1 VAEVEEADFVIV
13 GAGAA
18 GCVLA
23 NRLSEEPGTRVLL
36 LEAGGSDARLWIKVP
51 AGFTRTLHD
60 PRVNWGYETAPGAA
74 IDGRSIKFPR
84 GRVVGGSSSINGH
97 LYVRGQAADYDLW
110 AQKGCRG
117 WGWDDVLPY
126 FRRAETRIGGDP
138 ALRGRDGPLR
148 VEDLRETHPLAEL
161 FCRSAERLGLARNP
175 DYNSGDPEGCFYY
188 QQLMRGGRR
197 WSAADAYLRPALRR
211 PGLRLVTEALVEQ
224 VLLDGRRA
232 TGVRFRR
239 AGRAVEARARRAVI
253 LCGGAINSP
262 QLLQLSGIGDP
273 AWLAPLGIAVRH
285 ALPGVGRG
293 LMDHT
298 GVRLAFR
305 IRGLRTFNERS
316 HWPALALEVL
326 RYAATR
332 RGLLAVVPSQAGAAF
347 KTRPE
352 LATPDVMLYFAPG
365 SFEGGRVGA
374 TVLEREP
381 GASCVVMQNRPESRG
396 HVRILSPDPTAAPEI
411 QPNYLAD
418 PVDQATVVAGLR
430 FVRRLFATPPL
441 ADHVVGETFPGPEA
455 RSDADLLAHA
465 RATVGTTYH
474 PTSTCRMG
482 VDDLAVLDPGLRVH
496 GLDGLYV
503 IDASVFPTMISG
515 NTYAATN
522 MVAEKGADLLFGRT
536 AGRG

>member
-1 VAEVEEADFVIV
+1 MPEVEEADFVIV

-23 NRLSEEPGTRVLL
+23 NRLSEDPGTRVLL
-36 LEAGGSDARLWIKVP
+36 LEAGGSDRRLWVKVP

-60 PRVNWGYETAPGAA
+60 PRVNWGYRTAPGPA
-74 IDGRSIKFPR
+74 IDGRSVPFPR
-84 GRVVGGSSSINGH
+84 GRLVGGSSSINGH
-97 LYVRGQAADYDLW
+97 LYVRGQAADYRTW

-117 WGWDDVLPY
+117 WGWEDVLPY
-126 FRRAETRIGGDP
+126 FMRAETREGGDP
-138 ALRGRDGPLR
+138 ARRGRSGPLR

-161 FCRSAERLGLARNP
+161 FCRAAQKLGLPRNP
-175 DYNSGDPEGCFYY
+175 DYNSGDPEGCFFY
-188 QQLMRGGRR
+188 QQLMRDGRR
-197 WSAADAYLRPALRR
+197 WSAADAYLRPAIRR
-211 PGLRLVTEALVEQ
+211 PGLRLLTEALAER
-224 VLLDGRRA
+224 VLLEGRRA
-232 TGVRFRR
+232 TGVRFRHQGEVR
-239 AGRAVEARARRAVI
+239 EARARRAVI

-273 AWLAPLGIAVRH
+273 AWLRPLGIEVRH
-285 ALPGVGRG
+285 PLEGVGRN
-293 LMDHT
+293 LLDHT

-305 IRGLRTFNERS
+305 VRGMRTFNERS
-316 HWPALALEVL
+316 HWPWLGLEVL
-326 RYAATR
+326 RYALTR
-332 RGLLAVVPSQAGAAF
+332 RGLLAVVPSQAGAALR
-347 KTRPE
+347 TRPE

-381 GASCVVMQNRPESRG
+381 GASCVVMQNRPQSQG
-396 HVRILSPDPTAAPEI
+396 HVRALSPDPTAAPEI

-418 PVDQATVVAGLR
+418 PLDQRTVIDGLR

-441 ADHVVGETFPGPEA
+441 ADHVVVETFPGPA
-455 RSDADLLAHA
+455 AASDADLLAHA

-482 VDDLAVLDPGLRVH
+482 VDPLAVVDPGLRVH
-496 GLDGLYV
+496 GLEGLHV
-503 IDASVFPTMISG
+503 VDASVFPTMISG

-522 MVAEKGADLLFGRT
+522 MVAEKGADLL
-536 AGRG
+536 RGARPA

>member
-1 VAEVEEADFVIV
+1 MAEVEEADFVIV

-23 NRLSEEPGTRVLL
+23 GRLSAERATSVLL

-60 PRVNWGYETAPGAA
+60 PRVNWGYRTAPGAA
-74 IDGRSIKFPR
+74 IDGRSIPFPR
-84 GRVVGGSSSINGH
+84 GKVVGGSSSINGH

-117 WGWDDVLPY
+117 WGWEDVLPY
-126 FRRAETRIGGDP
+126 FKRAETRAGGDP

-161 FCRSAERLGLARNP
+161 FCRAAERLGLPRNP
-175 DYNSGDPEGCFYY
+175 DYNSGDPEGCFLY
-188 QQLMRGGRR
+188 QQLMRDGRR
-197 WSAADAYLRPALRR
+197 WSAADAYLRPALGR
-211 PGLRLVTEALVEQ
+211 PGLRLLTEALVER
-224 VLLDGRRA
+224 VLLQGKRA
-232 TGVRFRR
+232 VGVRFRR
-239 AGRAVEARARRAVI
+239 QGRSLEARARRAVI

-273 AWLAPLGIAVRH
+273 AWLAALGIEVRH
-285 ALPGVGRG
+285 ALPGVGRN
-293 LMDHT
+293 LLDHT

-305 IRGLRTFNERS
+305 IEGMRTFNERS
-316 HWPALALEVL
+316 HWPALGLELL
-326 RYAATR
+326 RYALTR
-332 RGLLAVVPSQAGAAF
+332 RGLLAVVPSQAGAALR
-347 KTRPE
+347 TRPE

-365 SFEGGRVGA
+365 SFVGGKVGA
-374 TVLEREP
+374 TLLEREP

-396 HVRILSPDPTAAPEI
+396 HVRILSPDPTAPPEI

-441 ADHVVGETFPGPEA
+441 ADHVVAETFPGA
-455 RSDADLLAHA
+455 HAASDEDLLAHA

-482 VDDLAVLDPGLRVH
+482 VDALAVVDPGLRVR
-496 GLDGLYV
+496 GLEGLHV

-522 MVAEKGADLLFGRT
+522 MVAEKGADLLLGRV
-536 AGRG
+536 AA